1 MSPLSWA
8 AVNASASGIA
18 MSKNVS
24 SGMPP
29 GGISFVSVFPSTRV
43 MVRKWTPSSS
53 STESSDDVRV
63 VECRER
69 PCFLLQTDE
78 AGRVRSGVRGQD
90 LQGDHPTELRVLRP
104 IDLAHAARAEPRH
117 DAIVQQLMTRLERHD
132 NLEAQSLLH

>member
-1 MSPLSWA
+1 MSPLAWA

-53 STESSDDVRV
+53 STESSVTMFGWSSAASARASCCKRTRRV
-63 VECRER
+63 GSAAVS
-69 PCFLLQTDE
+69 
-78 AGRVRSGVRGQD
+78 AGRTFRA
-90 LQGDHPTELRVLRP
+90 TTRP
-104 IDLAHAARAEPRH
+104 SFVSSAR
-117 DAIVQQLMTRLERHD
+117 
-132 NLEAQSLLH
+132 